1 MSHTC
6 FFIAQLG
13 SGKGGERWNW
23 GGGGGSAEGAPKTLN
38 QVLVYSSCSF
48 YLSLIVLSSGIFPG
62 LPPTTR
68 WRAGCRGGTPSLPKS
83 PSLRYPPGRK
93 SHHDL
98 SEVGASRMAQTVPP
112 FSGGV
117 VGRGWSDWRKCGG
130 GCVWGGSLLKIKPHL
145 QVPCLLAYKY
155 CDPPSSNWTTHC
167 ETF

>member
-1 MSHTC
+1 M
-6 FFIAQLG
+6 
-13 SGKGGERWNW
+13 E
-23 GGGGGSAEGAPKTLN
+23 GSAEGAPKTLN

-68 WRAGCRGGTPSLPKS
+68 WRAGCRGGTSSLPKS

-112 FSGGV
+112 FSGGLWVV
-117 VGRGWSDWRKCGG
+117 VGVTGGSVGEGG
-130 GCVWGGSLLKIKPHL
+130 GIIA
-145 QVPCLLAYKY
+145 Q
-155 CDPPSSNWTTHC
+155 N
-167 ETF
+167 